1 MTEMAMRQ
9 NKGTNAQT
17 LRDLLRARILS
28 GFYSQTDRIPP
39 ERDLS
44 EEFGVSRTT
53 VRTAIAGLAAEHLVH
68 SEQGRGTM
76 INTRVTAS
84 SMQVDATWEFTKIIN
99 SNGKTCTLKP
109 VNLLYRLPTQEET
122 KILRIGENE
131 QVVSIDRLFY
141 ADAVPVIYSNNLIP
155 AKRIRETPSIEIA
168 KLPLAE
174 FAENCCGEEPGYGI
188 TEISGTKPP
197 WNVALQMQIS
207 VDSSVLKLYE
217 IFYTNNND
225 PMIIGSSYM
234 NTSKL
239 KLIMSRYL

>member
-1 MTEMAMRQ
+1 MEQR
-9 NKGTNAQT
+9 KGIGSQT
-17 LRDLLRARILS
+17 LRDILRNRIIT
-28 GFYSQTDRIPP
+28 GYYSQTDRIPP
-39 ERDLS
+39 ERDLA

-53 VRTAIAGLAAEHLVH
+53 VRTAVAGLSAEHLLH

-76 INTRVTAS
+76 INTKVSAAA
-84 SMQVDATWEFTKIIN
+84 MQVDATWEFTKIIS

-122 KILRIGENE
+122 KILKIRENE
-131 QVVSIDRLFY
+131 QIVSIDRLFF
-141 ADAVPVIYSNNLIP
+141 ADSLPVIYSNNLIP

-174 FAENCCGEEPGYGI
+174 FAENCCGEKPGYGI

-217 IFYTNNND
+217 IFYTKDND
-225 PMIIGSSYM
+225 PMIIGCSYM

-239 KLIMSRYL
+239 KPIMSRYL